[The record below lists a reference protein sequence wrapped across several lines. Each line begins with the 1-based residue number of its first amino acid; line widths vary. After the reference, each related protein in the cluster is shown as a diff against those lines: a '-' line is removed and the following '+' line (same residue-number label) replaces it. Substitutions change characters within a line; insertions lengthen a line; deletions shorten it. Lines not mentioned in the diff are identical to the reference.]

1 MALLAQQIDAVGQVL
16 LTVTAPGTTG
26 GSAVARL
33 RADFPGLALSQCDA
47 SDVRGETPFLQAGAY
62 DLFLVATD
70 HHCWRLVGDP
80 QQASGVLIAPH
91 P

>member
-1 MALLAQQIDAVGQVL
+1 MALLAQQIDAVGQAL
-16 LTVTAPGTTG
+16 LAAPAPG
-26 GSAVARL
+26 SPVARL
-33 RADFPGLALSQCDA
+33 RVDFPGLALSQCDA

-70 HHCWRLVGDP
+70 QHCWRLVGDL

>member
-1 MALLAQQIDAVGQVL
+1 MALLAQQIDALGQAL
-16 LTVTAPGTTG
+16 LTAAPP
-26 GSAVARL
+26 GSPVARL
-33 RADFPGLALSQCDA
+33 RTDFPGLALSQCDA

-80 QQASGVLIAPH
+80 RQASGVLIAPH
-91 P
+91 S